1 MKKLVL
7 AVIVILMMSVFEV
20 RGMEQGAQ
28 EGIEVNI
35 FSEDCNDDML
45 DGYHLDMLVRR
56 SQVVV
61 NVLTI
66 QNSNYHNAFGHI
78 DTIDYLL
85 EDDSVW
91 VSYLAYVEDA
101 DIYGQGTCHQIFARL
116 DEEYKNYSEIKLV
129 LFNDE
134 GETVYLSDIITIP
147 IADTYQTRHGYL
159 NFFAEEPYQI
169 VNHYSVTSGNALG
182 SFLKLLWYIAIYF
195 GVAFVLGLVVFIYGL
210 IRYLQ
215 RKYRGYS

>member
-1 MKKLVL
+1 
-7 AVIVILMMSVFEV
+7 MMSVFEV

-35 FSEDCNDDML
+35 FSEDCNDDIL
-45 DGYHLDMLVRR
+45 DGYHLDMLLRR

-61 NVLTI
+61 NVSTI
-66 QNSNYHNAFGHI
+66 QNSNYQNAFGHI
-78 DTIDYLL
+78 DSIDYLE

-116 DEEYKNYSEIKLV
+116 NEEYKNYSEIKLV
-129 LFNDE
+129 FFNDE

-159 NFFAEEPYQI
+159 VFDADDPYEVI
-169 VNHYSVTSGNALG
+169 NNYSVSNGSGIG
-182 SFLKLLWYIAIYF
+182 DILKILWYFAAYFGIAIIL
-195 GVAFVLGLVVFIYGL
+195 GVVVFIYGL